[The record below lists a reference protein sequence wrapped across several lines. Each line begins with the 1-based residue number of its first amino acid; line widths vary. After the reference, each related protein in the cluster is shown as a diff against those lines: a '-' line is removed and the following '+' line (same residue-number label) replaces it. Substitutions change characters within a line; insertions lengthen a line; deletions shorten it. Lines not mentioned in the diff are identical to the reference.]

1 MSKVTVRVHESNTQI
16 ARLVTQYA
24 QNNAEVRREILNFS
38 RRVHRYWRR
47 IAPMGDITGKRYEE
61 NFGGPLPKHWRQTDP
76 SAGDYKAGIHN
87 RRGRK
92 INGFPSRVIAATDY
106 KSHWIEYGTGG
117 DTPTPEFA
125 PRQRTA
131 TRFGAVSGV
140 SSFRRQVNKNRKT
153 KVAKATGVVGLDVQ
167 TGLAGKPGKARGYD
181 PPESGEDAA

>member
-1 MSKVTVRVHESNTQI
+1 MAQVGVQESNVQI
-16 ARLVTQYA
+16 ATIIGRYA
-24 QNNAEVRREILNFS
+24 ENNAQVRREILNFS

-47 IAPMGDITGKRYEE
+47 VSPMGDITGARYEE
-61 NFGGPLPKHWRQTDP
+61 NFGGPLPKHWQKTDP
-76 SAGDYKAGIHN
+76 NAGDYKAGIVN

-131 TRFGAVSGV
+131 TRFGAMTGV
-140 SSFRRQVNKNRKT
+140 SSLRRNVNRNRRT
-153 KVAKATGVVGLDVQ
+153 KVSKASGVVGLDVQ
-167 TGLAGKPGKARGYD
+167 VGVGGKPGKATGYE
-181 PPESGEDAA
+181 PPMSGEDAA

>member
-1 MSKVTVRVHESNTQI
+1 MARARVDVRESESQI
-16 ARLVTQYA
+16 AAAITKYA
-24 QNNAEVRREILNFS
+24 QGNSEVRKEILNFS

-47 IAPMGDITGKRYEE
+47 ISPKGDATGARYEE
-61 NFGGPLPKHWRQTDP
+61 NFGGPLPKHWQQSDP
-76 SAGDYKAGIHN
+76 NPGAYKAGIVN

-131 TRFGAVSGV
+131 IRFGAMTGV
-140 SSFRRQVNKNRKT
+140 SSMRRNVNKNRRT
-153 KVAKATGVVGLDVQ
+153 KVAKASGVVGLDVEV
-167 TGLAGKPGKARGYD
+167 GVSGRPGKPGGYE
-181 PPESGEDAA
+181 PPLPGEDAA